1 VEEESHVDPT
11 FEINLETV
19 KSRAVKG
26 IAVLTGRTF
35 ILNFITFIA
44 QGLLW
49 LFIDPKEFGIFLLV
63 SATINFLSYFSDI
76 GLGAALIQKREKPN
90 EEDFT
95 TVFTVQ
101 EMLVVLIVIIIF
113 LISPVLRR
121 TQSLEMDG
129 IRLLYALNISFFLA
143 SLKNIPSIILERK
156 LEFGKFIIPQVL
168 ENLVYNVSVVFFAWQ
183 GYGITSF
190 TYAVLLRG
198 VVGVIAIY
206 ILQPW
211 KPKFGIS
218 KGSLT
223 SLLRFGVPYQLNN
236 FLATIKDDGMT
247 IVLGKILGAFG
258 LGILG
263 TAQKLAQYPLRFFMD
278 NVTKVTF
285 PAFSRMQ
292 DDTKEL
298 ARALTRSIFFICALV
313 FPSLV
318 GLVILFPALLDVIPK
333 YQKWAPALIPLM
345 LLSICSFWA
354 AATTQL
360 TNFLTSIGK
369 IKTTFK
375 LMVMWTS
382 LTWLLVPAAAI
393 VYGINGA
400 SLAYAVIATSSIVVF
415 ILVKRILPW
424 SIVDSVIKPLESSL
438 VMGGVL
444 LVVRHLLPFYNIFL
458 FAGMVFLGGF
468 IYFLSLYVLV
478 GIALLEDSKRVFSG
492 IFTNK

>member
-1 VEEESHVDPT
+1 M
-11 FEINLETV
+11 
-19 KSRAVKG
+19 
-26 IAVLTGRTF
+26 
-35 ILNFITFIA
+35 
-44 QGLLW
+44 
-49 LFIDPKEFGIFLLV
+49 
-63 SATINFLSYFSDI
+63 
-76 GLGAALIQKREKPN
+76 GAALIQKREKPN

-129 IRLLYALNISFFLA
+129 IRFLYALNISFFLA

-333 YQKWAPALIPLM
+333 YQK
-345 LLSICSFWA
+345 
-354 AATTQL
+354 
-360 TNFLTSIGK
+360 
-369 IKTTFK
+369 
-375 LMVMWTS
+375 
-382 LTWLLVPAAAI
+382 
-393 VYGINGA
+393 
-400 SLAYAVIATSSIVVF
+400 
-415 ILVKRILPW
+415 
-424 SIVDSVIKPLESSL
+424 
-438 VMGGVL
+438 
-444 LVVRHLLPFYNIFL
+444 
-458 FAGMVFLGGF
+458 
-468 IYFLSLYVLV
+468 
-478 GIALLEDSKRVFSG
+478 
-492 IFTNK
+492 